1 MCFAG
6 VYGQLE
12 DRKLREEP
20 ADGREILERCLVT
33 YIISTKMCTPSVA
46 ASFPAN
52 TKECAQQQASEAPK
66 STSKEKKKSEA
77 PAGI

>member
-12 DRKLREEP
+12 DRKLREEH

-33 YIISTKMCTPSVA
+33 YIYQQNVNPVRT

-52 TKECAQQQASEAPK
+52 TKERAQQQASEAPK
-66 STSKEKKKSEA
+66 STSEEKKSEA

>member
-33 YIISTKMCTPSVA
+33 YQPNVNPVLT
-46 ASFPAN
+46 ASFPA
-52 TKECAQQQASEAPK
+52 KGG
-66 STSKEKKKSEA
+66 KKIRG
-77 PAGI
+77 AGWEMISRNLHDLFE

>member
-20 ADGREILERCLVT
+20 ADGRKILERCLVT
-33 YIISTKMCTPSVA
+33 YIYQQNVNPVRT
-46 ASFPAN
+46 ASLPAN
-52 TKECAQQQASEAPK
+52 TKERAQQQASKAPK
-66 STSKEKKKSEA
+66 STSEKKNQRLRLGSD
-77 PAGI
+77 